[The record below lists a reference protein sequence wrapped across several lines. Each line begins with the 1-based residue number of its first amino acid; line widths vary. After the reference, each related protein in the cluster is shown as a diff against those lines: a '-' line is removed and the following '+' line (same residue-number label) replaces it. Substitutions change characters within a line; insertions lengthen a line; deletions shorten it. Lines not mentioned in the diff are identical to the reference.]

1 MAPGKV
7 EQPFLVILQFGT
19 KKRDGCIA
27 LIRNEYPVES
37 RYGLEG
43 RSFGPL
49 GLLFADDV
57 TGEAI
62 AKHLGQDGVAAFL
75 ELLHDAVVQRVL
87 VLLQPPAHAVP
98 NGACPSELIKALL

>member
-1 MAPGKV
+1 M
-7 EQPFLVILQFGT
+7 EQPFTVILLLGT
-19 KKRDGCIA
+19 EKRDGCIA

-49 GLLFADDV
+49 GLLFAADDV

-62 AKHLGQDGVAAFL
+62 AKHLGQDGVSALL

-98 NGACPSELIKALL
+98 NGACPSELIKASL